1 MKRFLIIGAVL
12 IFVAMA
18 LPLICSGQMLKE
30 NKPVVGKANSIDQ
43 ETGLLKTYFNE
54 DDILALWSESGWKK
68 QHFIYLDHDKN
79 VTDREGFL
87 PYWDNNKKGVLWVK
101 EKESKAPDLIPVV
114 VWKVKGIEEIIGG
127 DAAVHLYN
135 SGTAIFMQLVSQ
147 KFLVLEG
154 TPPGSKKAYFL
165 SSEEI
170 KDKTI
175 QLKVREA
182 VITKLDT
189 DGFVVG
195 TYKLD
200 LKPASRKDV
209 NFKVF
214 FSRPEW
220 YPQYQPGH

>member
-1 MKRFLIIGAVL
+1 MIIGAV
-12 IFVAMA
+12 IISVAIA

-30 NKPVVGKANSIDQ
+30 NKPVVGKANSLDK
-43 ETGLLKTYFNE
+43 ESGLLKTYFNE
-54 DDILALWSESGWKK
+54 DDILALWSETGWKK

-87 PYWDNNKKGVLWVK
+87 PYWDNNKRDVLWVK
-101 EKESKAPDLIPVV
+101 EKEKKTPDLIPIV
-114 VWKVKGIEEIIGG
+114 VWKVKGIEELIGG
-127 DAAVHLYN
+127 DATVHLNN
-135 SGTAIFMQLVSQ
+135 SGTDIFRQLVSQ

-170 KDKTI
+170 KGKTI

-195 TYKLD
+195 TYNLD
-200 LKPASRKDV
+200 LKPTYSKDV
-209 NFKVF
+209 NFKLL

>member
-1 MKRFLIIGAVL
+1 M
-12 IFVAMA
+12 
-18 LPLICSGQMLKE
+18 
-30 NKPVVGKANSIDQ
+30 
-43 ETGLLKTYFNE
+43 
-54 DDILALWSESGWKK
+54 
-68 QHFIYLDHDKN
+68 
-79 VTDREGFL
+79 
-87 PYWDNNKKGVLWVK
+87 
-101 EKESKAPDLIPVV
+101 
-114 VWKVKGIEEIIGG
+114 
-127 DAAVHLYN
+127 
-135 SGTAIFMQLVSQ
+135 VSQ

-200 LKPASRKDV
+200 LKPASRKDD
-209 NFKVF
+209 NFKLF